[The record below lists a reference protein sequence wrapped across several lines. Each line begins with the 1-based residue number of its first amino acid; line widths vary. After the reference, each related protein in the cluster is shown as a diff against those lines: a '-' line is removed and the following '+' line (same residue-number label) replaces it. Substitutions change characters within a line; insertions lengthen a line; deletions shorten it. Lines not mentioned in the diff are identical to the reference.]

1 MRGAKSLFSRLDKLK
16 DAIQYEVPNAIAKDV
31 SDQTT
36 RAMTGFAM
44 AEYDGINDVTVSMET
59 GNNVWRIVASGE
71 SVLFI
76 EYGSGIT
83 YPHTSEFGNYSA
95 YTPTSWSATHGKW
108 LVEPKVSKYGGKWP
122 IQGWKGYWTKGNK
135 SANVMYD
142 TKKALQSS
150 LKINAKKAIGK
161 ALT

>member
-16 DAIQYEVPNAIAKDV
+16 DAVQNDVPNTLAKAV

-36 RAMTGFAM
+36 RAMSGFAS

-59 GNNVWRIVASGE
+59 GDNTWSIVASGE

-76 EYGSGIT
+76 EYGSGIF
-83 YPHTSEFGNYSA
+83 YPHTSEFGNASA
-95 YTPTSWSATHGKW
+95 YPPTSWSASHGKW
-108 LVEPKVSKYGGKWP
+108 LVDPKVTTYGGKWP
-122 IQGWKGYWTKGNK
+122 IPGWKGYWTKGNK

-142 TKKALQSS
+142 TRKTLQAL
-150 LKINAKKAIGK
+150 LKIEAKRAIGK
-161 ALT
+161 ALR